1 MSSVLDD
8 LVLVYSNN
16 RVSWRRYELLEWCA
30 PRWSVCGDKSA
41 PEINVNMRQRL
52 GEPENIYFGR
62 CDYVGA
68 QYHKQ
73 L

>member
-30 PRWSVCGDKSA
+30 PRWSVCGDKSV

-52 GEPENIYFGR
+52 DEPEKKIGR

-68 QYHKQ
+68 QYHNH

>member
-16 RVSWRRYELLEWCA
+16 RVSWRRYESLEWCA

-52 GEPENIYFGR
+52 DEPEKKNGR

-68 QYHKQ
+68 QYHNH